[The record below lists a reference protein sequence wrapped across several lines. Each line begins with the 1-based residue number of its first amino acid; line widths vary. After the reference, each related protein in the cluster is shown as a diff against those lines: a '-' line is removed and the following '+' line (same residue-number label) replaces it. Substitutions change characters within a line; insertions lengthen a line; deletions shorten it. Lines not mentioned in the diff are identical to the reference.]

1 MTRHLL
7 ALSQV
12 KRQLLPLVSNL
23 VLNSN
28 LGRYCETL
36 GWLSMTGIQSPTFKG
51 SKKPEGVP
59 HPTQK
64 AIKVLKGTATAEASS
79 PSPTSNPNTS
89 EIVYSRRYLDWN
101 RLTFDYH
108 AVGSQDY
115 TFDDYQGQRITTE
128 ITAARKQLNLT
139 SLYGCVPE
147 TYCVSCKPFSDEGNI
162 YNLLSKALAATV
174 INKQRADK
182 PRFIIINTGSVRF
195 DLVKGPFTL

>member
-1 MTRHLL
+1 MTRSLR
-7 ALSQV
+7 ALNQV
-12 KRQLLPLVSNL
+12 KGQLPHLISNL
-23 VLNSN
+23 VLKKN

-36 GWLSMTGIQSPTFKG
+36 GWLSITGIQSPTFEG
-51 SKKPEGVP
+51 TDKPEGVP

-64 AIKVLKGTATAEASS
+64 AISILNGTATAETSISS
-79 PSPTSNPNTS
+79 STSSSKPSD
-89 EIVYSRRYLDWN
+89 IVYSRRYLDWN

-115 TFDDYQGQRITTE
+115 TFDNYQGERITTE
-128 ITAARKQLNLT
+128 ITAACKKLNLT

-147 TYCVSCKPFSDEGNI
+147 TYCVSCKPFGAEGNI

-174 INKQRADK
+174 INKQRTEI
-182 PRFIIINTGSVRF
+182 PRLIIINTGSIRF